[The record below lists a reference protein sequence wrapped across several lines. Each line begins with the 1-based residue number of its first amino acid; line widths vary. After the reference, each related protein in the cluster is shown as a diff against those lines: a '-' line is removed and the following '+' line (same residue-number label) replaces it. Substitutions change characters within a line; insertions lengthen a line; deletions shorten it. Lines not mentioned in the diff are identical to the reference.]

1 MKSLYHILQKRI
13 LQNAVLF
20 IFSLG
25 FLPIINAQKQTRD
38 WFLPQ
43 HQLNVLYG
51 TSGQA
56 SPGNH
61 NIPSS
66 NTVLGLAYTYNV
78 TPFLFA
84 SFDYQFS
91 YSNYDLMTTKKNYI
105 LKVPAFDNGIKVSI
119 VNSANLFEDRYGQP
133 KPETNLYELTNNDG
147 FMRRNSYNFTV
158 GYMKAT
164 ARNVLRIGVGYSYTS
179 VTGRFTES
187 LSTTLQPIHTL
198 YVGEEKDWV
207 GNVMLSYDFYFN
219 QNVSLGVRFNGFMVN
234 NPNLAGCLTL
244 GYSPVFNAKP
254 KKNPRV

>member
-1 MKSLYHILQKRI
+1 MKLLYRIVQHKI
-13 LQNAVLF
+13 LQNTVLL
-20 IFSLG
+20 IFSIG
-25 FLPIINAQKQTRD
+25 FLPLTNAQTRD

-56 SPGNH
+56 SPSNH

-66 NTVLGLAYTYNV
+66 NTVLGLAYTFNPL
-78 TPFLFA
+78 PFLFA
-84 SFDYQFS
+84 SVDYQFA
-91 YSNYDLMTTKKNYI
+91 YSNFDLMTTKKNYI
-105 LKVPAFDNGIKVSI
+105 SKVPSSNDAVKVSI
-119 VNSANLFEDRYGQP
+119 VNSANLYEDRFGQP
-133 KPETNLYELTNNDG
+133 KPEANLYELTNNDG

-164 ARNVLRIGVGYSYTS
+164 ARNILRIGVSYSYTS

-187 LSTTLQPIHTL
+187 ISTFAQPIHTL
-198 YVGEEKDWV
+198 YIGEQKDWV
-207 GNVMLSYDFYFN
+207 GNLMVSYDFYFN

-234 NPNLAGCLTL
+234 NPTLAGCLTL